1 MLELVYVEGV
11 LGKLRS
17 VKAHERYLG
26 QARQLQGLFYFF
38 KVSLTQNFRN
48 PKTNAFF
55 IPELCLRNIAMVS
68 GHTFDSQL
76 AVKFLSI

>member
-38 KVSLTQNFRN
+38 K
-48 PKTNAFF
+48 
-55 IPELCLRNIAMVS
+55 
-68 GHTFDSQL
+68 
-76 AVKFLSI
+76 